1 MKAIILNL
9 TAWSLLPI
17 MDGMAKYLSY
27 EMHFIQIVWGRY
39 FFMILISLPLTYFFF
54 KKYLRWPRSINL
66 QLARS
71 IFLFLSTIFFFYA
84 ISVISLAKSLALAFI
99 YPFIV
104 TLLSSFVLKEKVD
117 FQRWCAVI
125 IGFIGALI
133 IIQPG
138 FIKINLATLAG
149 LGTGI
154 AYAFYM
160 ISTRKLTS
168 IDNPLLTLNFTGLF
182 GAVIISFIVPF
193 FWIMPNFNQWLL
205 MIGLAAIGT
214 LGHFFLILSLNYAE
228 ASKLSPLSYFEI
240 VNNVIIGYYFF
251 GDFPNNW
258 LWLGLLFIIS
268 SGIFISLREARGRLT
283 K

>member
-1 MKAIILNL
+1 M
-9 TAWSLLPI
+9 
-17 MDGMAKYLSY
+17 
-27 EMHFIQIVWGRY
+27 
-39 FFMILISLPLTYFFF
+39 
-54 KKYLRWPRSINL
+54 
-66 QLARS
+66 
-71 IFLFLSTIFFFYA
+71 
-84 ISVISLAKSLALAFI
+84 ISLAKSLALAFI

-182 GAVIISFIVPF
+182 GAVVISFIVPF

-205 MIGLAAIGT
+205 MIGLAAVGT

>member
-1 MKAIILNL
+1 MKCI
-9 TAWSLLPI
+9 
-17 MDGMAKYLSY
+17 SY
-27 EMHFIQIVWGRY
+27 RLCGEDIFL
-39 FFMILISLPLTYFFF
+39 MILISLPLTYFFF

-71 IFLFLSTIFFFYA
+71 IFLFLSTILFFYA

-205 MIGLAAIGT
+205 MIGLAAVGT

-268 SGIFISLREARGRLT
+268 SCIFISLREARGRLT

>member
-193 FWIMPNFNQWLL
+193 FWIMPNFNQWL
-205 MIGLAAIGT
+205 
-214 LGHFFLILSLNYAE
+214 
-228 ASKLSPLSYFEI
+228 
-240 VNNVIIGYYFF
+240 
-251 GDFPNNW
+251 
-258 LWLGLLFIIS
+258 
-268 SGIFISLREARGRLT
+268 
-283 K
+283 

>member
-205 MIGLAAIGT
+205 MIGLAAVGT
-214 LGHFFLILSLNYAE
+214 LGHFFLILSLNYTE

>member
-1 MKAIILNL
+1 
-9 TAWSLLPI
+9 
-17 MDGMAKYLSY
+17 
-27 EMHFIQIVWGRY
+27 MHFIQIVWGRY

-54 KKYLRWPRSINL
+54 KKYLSWPKSINL

-205 MIGLAAIGT
+205 MIGLAAVGT